1 MSKKTAA
8 RAAANARA
16 QVSLT
21 SSSSQVEQV
30 RTALCQAARLITQG
44 EIWMLP
50 HLKRLK
56 AELARLEDDQDL
68 LLQAYEIANAAPRRA
83 A

>member
-1 MSKKTAA
+1 MSKKTTA

-21 SSSSQVEQV
+21 SSTARIEQV
-30 RTALCQAARLITQG
+30 RTTLCQAARLITQG
-44 EIWMLP
+44 ETWMLP
-50 HLKRLK
+50 YLKRLK
-56 AELARLEDDQDL
+56 AELDRLEDDQDL
-68 LLQAYEIANAAPRRA
+68 LLQAQEIANAAPRRA

>member
-16 QVSLT
+16 QVSQT
-21 SSSSQVEQV
+21 SSTTKIEKVK
-30 RTALCQAARLITQG
+30 TALCQAAVLITQG
-44 EIWMLP
+44 ETWMLP
-50 HLKRLK
+50 HLKKLK

>member
-1 MSKKTAA
+1 MSKTTAA

-16 QVSLT
+16 RVSLT
-21 SSSSQVEQV
+21 SSTAQIQQVKS
-30 RTALCQAARLITQG
+30 ALSEAARQITQG
-44 EIWMLP
+44 ETWVLP
-50 HLKRLK
+50 YLKRLK

-68 LLQAYEIANAAPRRA
+68 LLQAHEIANAAPRRA